1 MNYNGAVM
9 KYGGSSVS
17 DTGKIKEVADRIIRR
32 KNEVGKLVVVVSA
45 MGKTTNGLIEKS
57 KELSD
62 DPIKREMDM
71 LLSTGEQITISLL
84 SIALNE
90 KGYKAISLTGWQAGI
105 KTFGHHMKSKI
116 NEVNSSLL
124 EKYLED
130 DYIIVVAGFQG
141 VDEDNNI
148 TTLGRG
154 GSDTSAVAI
163 AASLGFACEIYT
175 DVKGIYTVD
184 PRMFKEA
191 RKLDYLSYEETLEM
205 ANLGAKVIEPRS
217 VELAWKY
224 NVPLYIALNTND
236 IKGTTISDKGNNMEK
251 NSITNISVIENILL
265 VNIGLKFTDKDL
277 INDVFVKMGNANV
290 NIDIISQNKF
300 AEDKYL
306 VSFTTTDDNKVV
318 VSKIL
323 NDMNLDF
330 NFMEKVSKVSIIGNA
345 MRTQAGVASR
355 VFEILS
361 LNNIDFH
368 QVSTSEISISYVIDD
383 FNVKNIVDILAKEFK
398 L

>member
-1 MNYNGAVM
+1 M
-9 KYGGSSVS
+9 KYGGSSVANPE
-17 DTGKIKEVADRIIRR
+17 KINQVAERIIER
-32 KNEVGKLVVVVSA
+32 KKKFKNIVIVVSA
-45 MGKTTNGLIEKS
+45 MGKTTNNLISMS
-57 KELSD
+57 KEINENPS
-62 DPIKREMDM
+62 KREMDM

-84 SIALNE
+84 AMALAS
-90 KGYKAISLTGWQAGI
+90 KGQKAISLTGWQAGV

-116 NEVNSSLL
+116 EDINKDKI
-124 EKYLED
+124 EKYLKD
-130 DYIIVVAGFQG
+130 DHIVIVAGFQG
-141 VDEDNNI
+141 VNEIGDI

-163 AASLGFACEIYT
+163 AAKLNFSCEIYT

-184 PRMFKEA
+184 PRMFKKA

-224 NVPLYIALNTND
+224 KVPLYIALNTND
-236 IKGTTISDKGNNMEK
+236 VVGTIIREEGNNMEK
-251 NSITNISVIENILL
+251 NSITNISVIDNILL
-265 VNIGLKFTDKDL
+265 VNIELKTKNIEK
-277 INDVFVKMGNANV
+277 INNIFVELGNKNV

-300 AEDKYL
+300 SENNYL
-306 VSFTTTDDNKVV
+306 ISFTTTNDNKII
-318 VSKIL
+318 VSEIL
-323 NDMNLDF
+323 KEMNLNF
-330 NFMEKVSKVSIIGNA
+330 NFIENVSKVSIIGNA

-361 LNNIDFH
+361 QNNIEFH

-383 FNVKNIVDILAKEFK
+383 FNVNNIVEILAKEYN